1 MYKPSHPTSSHF
13 YLLSCS
19 ICFFVM
25 NLVFIAEAGLSEE
38 RWLWLILSQLYYLA
52 ARWSVVVKW
61 IMNSWNWLSVTF
73 IILMERQVRSGL
85 TTSHANQRT
94 KQCSWLDLSGKVTT
108 EQYSIEAGWSHRW
121 EDKSIWVYLYP
132 GPLMNW
138 NSLSYKNGD
147 IVLLKVHKLRV
158 TSAIINKFL
167 HWQFLPEAQKS

>member
-1 MYKPSHPTSSHF
+1 MFIIDIAEPCSCRQTSWLWYVFHSLYRKMNRVKNHKDITPLVTMYKPSHPTSSHF

-25 NLVFIAEAGLSEE
+25 NLVFIAEAGLSEV

-85 TTSHANQRT
+85 TTFHANQKT
-94 KQCSWLDLSGKVTT
+94 KQCSWLGLSGKVTT
-108 EQYSIEAGWSHRW
+108 EQ
-121 EDKSIWVYLYP
+121 
-132 GPLMNW
+132 
-138 NSLSYKNGD
+138 
-147 IVLLKVHKLRV
+147 
-158 TSAIINKFL
+158 
-167 HWQFLPEAQKS
+167 